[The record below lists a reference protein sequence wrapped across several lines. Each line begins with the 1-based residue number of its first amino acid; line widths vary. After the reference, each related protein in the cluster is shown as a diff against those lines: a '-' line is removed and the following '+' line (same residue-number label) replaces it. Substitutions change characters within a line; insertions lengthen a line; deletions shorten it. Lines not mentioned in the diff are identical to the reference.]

1 MTLYYCRNEN
11 VVVRAEVSVVV
22 ETAVGVVRNV
32 LEVLSCQQRRGTS

>member
-1 MTLYYCRNEN
+1 MTLYCRNEN

-22 ETAVGVVRNV
+22 ETAVWCGTEAV